1 MKQKQGLLGLL
12 TAIMLLFLMA
22 ACGGSEDAPPTT
34 EGVVATVIPAGSVG
48 SEVPAGG
55 ATVVPGGDTAVAP
68 TAVPP
73 QPVVEPTAV
82 PPQPE
87 TVNAEA
93 QAVGTQ
99 HTVQDREWLYQI
111 ARCYGASPQEI
122 ATTNNLAH
130 PGWIMA
136 GEVWNIPNVGSVST
150 PVGAPC
156 LIFYTVVQGDTLIS
170 IAERYHI
177 PLDMLVFA
185 NYGCYGYNA
194 HYDTWYA
201 PPVAVQHS
209 TTSDYTTGYGG
220 YANGCVYT
228 GYPTIYMGNVLVIP
242 VTPDN
247 VSMRP

>member
-1 MKQKQGLLGLL
+1 MKQKQCLLGLL
-12 TAIMLLFLMA
+12 TAVILLFLMV
-22 ACGGSEDAPPTT
+22 ACGGSEDAPPATDAT
-34 EGVVATVIPAGSVG
+34 AATVIPAGSVG
-48 SEVPAGG
+48 SELPAGG
-55 ATVVPGGDTAVAP
+55 VTVVPGTEAAAAP

-73 QPVVEPTAV
+73 PPVVEPTAV

-87 TVNAEA
+87 PGTGGAEA
-93 QAVGTQ
+93 GTQAVGTQ

-111 ARCYGASPQEI
+111 ARCYGTSPQEI
-122 ATTNNLAH
+122 AATNKLPH
-130 PGWIMA
+130 PGWIMT

-156 LIFYTVVQGDTLIS
+156 LIHYTVQQGDTLNS

-177 PLDMLVFA
+177 PLNMLVFA

-201 PPVAVQHS
+201 S
-209 TTSDYTTGYGG
+209 
-220 YANGCVYT
+220 GCVYT
-228 GYPTIYMGNVLVIP
+228 GYPTIYAGNVLVIP
-242 VTPDN
+242 VTPEN